1 MKLLISVLGVSLI
14 VALAGCGGNDNNKT
28 TSASTSTTTTP
39 SSAAG
44 TSGTLQVSETDFKLN
59 PSNPT
64 VSKPGVVEI
73 KATNDG
79 QVEHSLEVEGPNG
92 EAKLSKTLA
101 PGDSGTLKVDL
112 SKPGKYEWYC
122 PIDNHKGMGMRGEI
136 TVKASSST
144 GSGSSSSGSSSGS
157 SGSSSGSSGSSSSG
171 SSGGGY

>member
-1 MKLLISVLGVSLI
+1 MKLLIAVLGASLI
-14 VALAGCGGNDNNKT
+14 VALAGCGGDDNNKT
-28 TSASTSTTTTP
+28 TSTSSSTTTTP
-39 SSAAG
+39 SSPAG

-79 QVEHSLEVEGPNG
+79 QVEHSLEVEGPSG

-122 PIDNHKGMGMRGEI
+122 PVDGHKAMGMKGEI
-136 TVKASSST
+136 TVK
-144 GSGSSSSGSSSGS
+144 GSGSSG
-157 SGSSSGSSGSSSSG
+157 GSSSSG
-171 SSGGGY
+171 SSGGSNSGSSGGSNSSGDSSSGGGY